1 MRETRA
7 AFYIPSMALKG
18 TSALIGLLWLGSVAA
33 HAAEAGSY
41 KINPNDVLQITVFGQ
56 ADLTGQYPVAVDGSL
71 GYPIVGNVA
80 VSGLT
85 PSEVGERLGKA
96 LAQHIPGLAVTV
108 SIGQYAPVF
117 VLGDIRTPGKY
128 EYRPGM
134 IALELLALGGGAGRG
149 ESPSVTAGMQMISA
163 QQEYADVQL
172 QVFALQVRRARTE
185 AELEGHVFEYA
196 LPATANQDDG
206 NALKQRVIDGEKT
219 LFTIRRNTLAAEE
232 RALGSQVDS
241 FSDEIKTLQAS
252 IRLHNDEIA
261 LLQENVNSSKTLV
274 DRGLAAKSSL
284 REMERELSSTRRDA
298 LELGSFLARARQNQL
313 AVQQRIASLGDVRR
327 NESAASLQEIDL
339 SLARMKRKSQSLL
352 ESMAEIARSSGNVSS
367 SDIARK
373 MIFTVL
379 RSDNNG
385 YQEIAGNERTE
396 MKPGDILR
404 VEFDLSKLSGPRS

>member
-1 MRETRA
+1 MRDVHA
-7 AFYIPSMALKG
+7 AFSFRSIVLKG
-18 TSALIGLLWLGSVAA
+18 TSALTGLLWLGSLASL
-33 HAAEAGSY
+33 AAETGSY
-41 KINPNDVLQITVFGQ
+41 RINPNDVLQITVFGQ
-56 ADLTGQYPVAVDGSL
+56 ADLTGQYPVGPDGSI
-71 GYPIVGNVA
+71 GYPMVGSVT

-85 PSEVGERLGKA
+85 PSQVGERLGKA
-96 LAQHIPGLAVTV
+96 LAQHMPGLAVTATI
-108 SIGQYAPVF
+108 SQYAPVF

-134 IALELLALGGGAGRG
+134 IALELLALGGGAGKG

-163 QQEYADVQL
+163 RQEYADLQL
-172 QVFALQVRRARTE
+172 QMFALQVKRARTE
-185 AELEGHVFEYA
+185 AELEGRTFEYT
-196 LPATANQDDG
+196 LPPVVNDEDKT
-206 NALKQRVIDGEKT
+206 LKQRVIDGEMT
-219 LFTIRRNTLAAEE
+219 LFNIRRNTLAAEE

-274 DRGLAAKSSL
+274 ERGLAAKSSL

-298 LELGSFLARARQNQL
+298 LELGSFLARARQSQL

-327 NESAASLQEIDL
+327 NESATNLQEIDL

-352 ESMAEIARSSGNVSS
+352 DSMAEIAKASGNVSS

-373 MIFTVL
+373 MTFTVL
-379 RSDNNG
+379 RNDDNS
-385 YQEIAGNERTE
+385 YQEIAANERTE
-396 MKPGDILR
+396 IEPGDILR
-404 VEFDLSKLSGPRS
+404 VEFDLSKLTEPRS